1 MLKLFKNPSSIVTV
15 DTKNKNVKRGKEM
28 NDVSPLETHSIVVDD
43 DTIKDFIPNDSIDES
58 KFDKV
63 IDLTDKTV
71 LPGLVECHTHTAY
84 AGSRADEFRMKL
96 AGVHYE
102 EIAKKGGGIAT
113 TVQSVRKS
121 SFDELV
127 EIIKPRI
134 DYFISQ
140 GVTTLEIKSGYG
152 LSFYDEIKLLQVIN
166 HLDSVYEIDIVP
178 TFLGAHVFP
187 PEYRNDH
194 EKYINMITN
203 EMIPF
208 IAENNLAKFCD
219 AFCESTAFNAEQ
231 TERIF
236 TKAKENGLKL
246 KLHTEQFNVI
256 GGLDVALKMNATSA
270 DHLEVIADKDVQ
282 RFSDSDTVA
291 VLLPGVSFFLDYNYA
306 PARKLI
312 DNNAIVALAT
322 DYNPGS
328 SHIADLNLIMSLA
341 AIKMKMSIE
350 ETISAVT
357 INAAKALEMNETVG
371 SLEIGKRADFSVFN
385 TKEYADIVYNV
396 GKNLNVMTVKNGKVI
411 FRK

>member
-1 MLKLFKNPSSIVTV
+1 
-15 DTKNKNVKRGKEM
+15 M
-28 NDVSPLETHSIVVDD
+28 NDLSPLHSHSIIVEEEI
-43 DTIKDFIPNDSIDES
+43 IKDIVPNSSVNENTFDE
-58 KFDKV
+58 V
-63 IDLTDKTV
+63 IDLSGKTV

-96 AGVHYE
+96 AGTHYE

-113 TVQSVRKS
+113 TVQSVRSS

-127 EIIKPRI
+127 ELIKPRI

-166 HLDSVYEIDIVP
+166 HLDSVYEIDIIP

-194 EKYINMITN
+194 EKYIGMITN

-219 AFCESTAFNAEQ
+219 AFCESTAFTAEQ

-236 TKAKENGLKL
+236 AKAKESGLKL

-256 GGLDVALKMNATSA
+256 GGLDVALKMKATSA
-270 DHLEVIADKDVQ
+270 DHLEVIADEDVQ
-282 RFSDSDTVA
+282 RFSKSDTVA
-291 VLLPGVSFFLDYNYA
+291 VLLPGVSFFLDYDYA

-312 DNNAIVALAT
+312 ENNAIVALAT

-357 INAAKALEMNETVG
+357 INAAKALDMSESVG
-371 SLEIGKRADFSVFN
+371 SIEIDKRADFAVFN
-385 TKEYADIVYNV
+385 AEEYADIVYNV
-396 GKNLNVMTVKNGKVI
+396 GKNLNVTTVKNGKVI
-411 FRK
+411 YGEN